1 MCNLPRSL
9 LSDMNNH
16 VSTSAGLTSE
26 LGFSQVFA
34 EESCPAKGEQRA
46 WCFGRC
52 GQPPSA
58 CDCIWPPYLCVFRA
72 KTSVSGVLTVD
83 GWYGLIRETFRACP
97 ESCSKGV
104 GGNPLAVVSLMTSPT
119 SGARSTSP
127 HREEGW
133 TCPVAQHGLDEG

>member
-1 MCNLPRSL
+1 MS
-9 LSDMNNH
+9 
-16 VSTSAGLTSE
+16 SE
-26 LGFSQVFA
+26 LGASDAVVSRQVPVTA
-34 EESCPAKGEQRA
+34 S
-46 WCFGRC
+46 GRHT
-52 GQPPSA
+52 
-58 CDCIWPPYLCVFRA
+58 YVFFRA